1 MTSDIYLQAIEQF
14 HSWLEQAKTQD
25 EPEPTAMTLA
35 SSDPDGRISARI
47 VLLKQIDPKGFVF
60 YTNLGSN
67 KGRQLQANP
76 RAALCFHWKS
86 LERQVKIEGR
96 VEAVST
102 QEADTYF
109 AGRLRGSQIGAW
121 ASRQSQTLESRELFE
136 QSMTSYEQKYE
147 NAEVPRPDF
156 WSGFRVIP
164 NMIEFWQGENFRLH
178 HRLRYEQDDQQWTCR
193 TLFP

>member
-109 AGRLRGSQIGAW
+109 ASRLRGSQIGAW